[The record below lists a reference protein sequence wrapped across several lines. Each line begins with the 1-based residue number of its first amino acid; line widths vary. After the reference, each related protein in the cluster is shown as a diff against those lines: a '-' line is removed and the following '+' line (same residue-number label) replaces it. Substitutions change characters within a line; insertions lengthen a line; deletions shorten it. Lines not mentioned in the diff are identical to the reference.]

1 MLIIIVTIVF
11 CIFRIYINTKSFPD
25 EPAVFVTIRSFLY
38 DKSDAFM
45 ELFIGIILSLLFAC
59 LIGWVLPSSRQNEAY
74 EVKSLYA
81 INNENSTDSLYY
93 LDTSDNCIRYVT
105 MTNNYKDEKVISKLP
120 IMERV
125 SIVEGEYNEPYLEI
139 YKGKFEHKW
148 YWLLGMD
155 IRGLLGIDNYYIFYV
170 PKGSIAYD

>member
-81 INNENSTDSLYY
+81 INDENNADSLYY
-93 LDTSDNCIRYVT
+93 LDMSDDNIRYI
-105 MTNNYKDEKVISKLP
+105 TNSYKDGKDMSILP
-120 IMERV
+120 IMGKS
-125 SIVEGEYNEPYLEI
+125 SIVEGEYDEPYLEI